1 MSKLKLKTQN
11 FNQNLKATREAYG
24 EALVE
29 LGKENEKI
37 VVLDAETSNSTYA
50 EKFKI
55 AYPERFFE
63 MFIAEQNMVSV
74 ALGLDKMGFIPFVSS
89 FSAFLTRAFDQIRMA
104 QYSEANLKVVGS
116 HCGVSIGA
124 DGPSQMGLED
134 LAMMRSILNS
144 VVFYPSDF
152 YSTKKLVKLMA
163 ENQEIFYLRLT
174 REKTPIIYDQNFFFE
189 IGGSVVHRFD
199 WAKKFKKKVLVLTAG
214 ITLFEALKAQEELVE
229 KEIEIV
235 VLDCYSIK
243 PLDEKTIISLVSEIK
258 NVVVVEDHY
267 PNGGLGEAV
276 SSLLVKNKLN
286 LENFAHLCVS
296 KIPMSGKP
304 EELFAYMGI
313 DKKSIRDRIE
323 SFFI

>member
-29 LGKENEKI
+29 IGKENEKI

-50 EKFKI
+50 EKFKR
-55 AYPERFFE
+55 AYPDRFFE
-63 MFIAEQNMVSV
+63 MFIAEQNMISV

-89 FSAFLTRAFDQIRMA
+89 FAAFLTRAFDQIRMN
-104 QYSEANLKVVGS
+104 QYSNANLKIVGS

-124 DGPSQMGLED
+124 DGSSQMGLED

-144 VVFYPSDF
+144 VVFYPSNF

-163 ENQEIFYLRLT
+163 ENQGIFYLRLT
-174 REKTPIIYDQNFFFE
+174 REKTPIIYDQNFSFE

-199 WAKKFKKKVLVLTAG
+199 WAKRFKKKVLVLTAG

-235 VLDCYSIK
+235 VVDCYSIK
-243 PLDEKTIISLVSEIK
+243 PLDEETIISLTSEIK
-258 NVVVVEDHY
+258 NIIVVEDHY
-267 PNGGLGEAV
+267 PYGGLGEAIA
-276 SSLLVKNKLN
+276 SLLLKNKIS

-296 KIPMSGKP
+296 KIPISGRP
-304 EELFAYMGI
+304 EELLAYMGI
-313 DKKSIRDRIE
+313 DKKAIISE
-323 SFFI
+323 VEKFF

>member
-1 MSKLKLKTQN
+1 LTLEKTHINHYQN
-11 FNQNLKATREAYG
+11 F
-24 EALVE
+24 
-29 LGKENEKI
+29 
-37 VVLDAETSNSTYA
+37 
-50 EKFKI
+50 
-55 AYPERFFE
+55 
-63 MFIAEQNMVSV
+63 
-74 ALGLDKMGFIPFVSS
+74 S
-89 FSAFLTRAFDQIRMA
+89 FD
-104 QYSEANLKVVGS
+104 
-116 HCGVSIGA
+116 
-124 DGPSQMGLED
+124 
-134 LAMMRSILNS
+134 
-144 VVFYPSDF
+144 
-152 YSTKKLVKLMA
+152 
-163 ENQEIFYLRLT
+163 
-174 REKTPIIYDQNFFFE
+174 
-189 IGGSVVHRFD
+189 IGGSVVHCFD

-313 DKKSIRDRIE
+313 DKQSIRDRIK